1 MKAPRGLSALALV
14 GVFLLAGC
22 AAADDPLP
30 TEPSVS
36 APGGEE
42 EEPEADA
49 GITSLAELGGTTW
62 SGTDSEGDDH
72 LIEFDDDG
80 TLTHNS
86 YGTRQE
92 STWTVEG
99 DTLAFTLDF
108 GGAPGVAE
116 ITATYDP
123 ATGVMSADGV
133 DQVGTF
139 TMELT
144 QQL

>member
-1 MKAPRGLSALALV
+1 MNAPRGFAALV
-14 GVFLLAGC
+14 IAGVLLVSGC
-22 AAADDPLP
+22 AASTEAPP
-30 TEPSVS
+30 TEPEAS
-36 APGGEE
+36 APAEE
-42 EEPEADA
+42 APEADA
-49 GITSLAELGGTTW
+49 GITSLAELGGTQW
-62 SGTDSEGDDH
+62 SGSDSEGDEH
-72 LIEFDDDG
+72 LIDFDDDG

-99 DTLAFTLDF
+99 ETLTFTLDF
-108 GGAPGVAE
+108 GGAPGVAD

-123 ATGVMSADGV
+123 ATGVMSAEGV

-144 QQL
+144 QNL